1 MPVLSVARLNETVV
15 VVEKAVNE
23 KLISEFDRAIP
34 SGLVSFG
41 ATKTELRSASVSSNS
56 TLDFAHIRTTSGAH
70 LQKRG

>member
-34 SGLVSFG
+34 SGLVAVVVTVNDPLI
-41 ATKTELRSASVSSNS
+41 ATEMRTVMVEVKGHLRV
-56 TLDFAHIRTTSGAH
+56 RT
-70 LQKRG
+70 QRR